1 MAKYRSPHRAS
12 VVVRR
17 SIIARA
23 IISAVVITACVVGA
37 HYSDVRTFP
46 FSGYLYLV
54 FGVMI
59 LLSFLY
65 VAGLRGGYEYPKRL
79 LRLQLVLDFLVVT
92 GIVASTGGIYSVF
105 VFLYIIAVLEV
116 GILLTQTES
125 LAAASCSSLVLG
137 AMIVL
142 TERGVLTSV
151 GPFRLQGGQTIHHLI
166 VQVFALYL
174 TAFISSY
181 WSFRLHKMQAFQR
194 GLFNNMSSG
203 FVMTDN
209 ASVVSVMNVAAQRI
223 LGFSLEEALGRRS
236 RDVLKVSGGGADP
249 METTLS
255 AGEEFSSYEFR
266 VVRKDGNEMLVGIT
280 TNVLRGPRGKVEGVI
295 GSFVDLTE
303 IERMRREL
311 RNQDRLAAVGE
322 LAAGLA
328 HEIRNPVAAIRGS
341 VEELGRS
348 LDDPDMARSLAD
360 IAIRESDQL
369 NQLVTRF
376 LQFARNST
384 PVKQTFDLRD
394 LLEETIVLLRRRAR
408 RTSSTDVA
416 YCAGDAPAVV
426 HMDRSQLKQALLNVG
441 HNALEAMPEGGT
453 LDICLARDNG
463 ADQAQVTFR
472 DSGAG
477 IPQDQME
484 RIFEPF
490 FTTKKHGFG
499 MGLAVVQKIISS
511 HGGSVAVSSEERE
524 GTTVTVTVPLN
535 ETAEHAVVL
544 ASAS

>member
-1 MAKYRSPHRAS
+1 MTKYRSRHRAS

-37 HYSDVRTFP
+37 RYSDVRTFP
-46 FSGYLYLV
+46 YSGYLYLV

-59 LLSFLY
+59 ILSFLY
-65 VAGLRGGYEYPKRL
+65 VSGLRGGYDYPKRL

-125 LAAASCSSLVLG
+125 LLAASCSSVLLG
-137 AMIVL
+137 AMMVL
-142 TERGVLTSV
+142 TERGVLTSI
-151 GPFRLQGGQTIHHLI
+151 GPFRLQGTQTIHHLL

-209 ASVVSVMNVAAQRI
+209 SSVVSVMNVAAQRI

-236 RDVLKVSGGGADP
+236 RDVLRVSGGGADP
-249 METTLS
+249 MEITLS
-255 AGEEFSSYEFR
+255 TGEEFSSYEFR

-280 TNVLRGPRGKVEGVI
+280 TNVLRESRGKVEGVI

-311 RNQDRLAAVGE
+311 RNQDRLATIGE

-328 HEIRNPVAAIRGS
+328 HEVRNPVAAIRGS

-376 LQFARNST
+376 LQFASSST

-408 RTSSTDVA
+408 RATATDVA
-416 YCAGDAPAVV
+416 YCGEDAPAVV
-426 HMDRSQLKQALLNVG
+426 HMDRSQLKQALLNIG
-441 HNALEAMPEGGT
+441 HNALEAMSEGGT
-453 LDICLARDNG
+453 LDICLAVGNG
-463 ADQAQVTFR
+463 GDQAQVTFR

-484 RIFEPF
+484 KIFEPF

-535 ETAEHAVVL
+535 ETAEHAIVL
-544 ASAS
+544 ATAS

>member
-1 MAKYRSPHRAS
+1 MTKYRSPHRAS

-37 HYSDVRTFP
+37 RYSDVRTFP
-46 FSGYLYLV
+46 YSGYLYLV

-65 VAGLRGGYEYPKRL
+65 VAGLRGGYDYPKRL

-125 LAAASCSSLVLG
+125 LLAASCSSILLG
-137 AMIVL
+137 AMMVL
-142 TERGVLTSV
+142 TERGVLTSIS
-151 GPFRLQGGQTIHHLI
+151 PFRLQGGQTIHHLL

-209 ASVVSVMNVAAQRI
+209 SSVVSVMNVAAQRI
-223 LGFSLEEALGRRS
+223 LGFSLEEALGMRS
-236 RDVLKVSGGGADP
+236 RDVLRVSGGGADP
-249 METTLS
+249 MEITLS
-255 AGEEFSSYEFR
+255 TGEEFSSYEFR

-280 TNVLRGPRGKVEGVI
+280 TNVLRESKGKVEGVT

-311 RNQDRLAAVGE
+311 RNQDRLAAIGE

-328 HEIRNPVAAIRGS
+328 HEVRNPVAAIRGS

-376 LQFARNST
+376 LQFACSST

-394 LLEETIVLLRRRAR
+394 LLEETIVLLRRRAGR
-408 RTSSTDVA
+408 ATATDVA
-416 YCAGDAPAVV
+416 FCGRDVPAVV
-426 HMDRSQLKQALLNVG
+426 HMDRSQLKQALLNIG
-441 HNALEAMPEGGT
+441 HNALEAMSEGGT
-453 LDICLARDNG
+453 LDICLTVG
-463 ADQAQVTFR
+463 SGGDQAQVTFR
-472 DSGAG
+472 DCGGG

-484 RIFEPF
+484 KIFEPF

-524 GTTVTVTVPLN
+524 GTTVTVTIPLN
-535 ETAEHAVVL
+535 ETAEHAIVL
-544 ASAS
+544 ATAS